1 MSRVSRFC
9 SFQSLSSLK
18 VAGTSS
24 LLACLALTTNLV
36 CSPGFAAGAQAASPN
51 FKPRPQPQHPA
62 SQPPQYLP
70 IEAQWCVAPNRCIQL
85 EVPRGERQFSFGLQL
100 RPPLKPLQGMWFN
113 FGSPVLARFWMHRTP
128 AALDMLFIRDGKV
141 VAIEVNT
148 KPCMRLPCPSYGP
161 DEQVDSVVELGAGQA
176 EALGI
181 TAGTPARIEWLQRRP

>member
-1 MSRVSRFC
+1 MSRLARFRPFRVLN
-9 SFQSLSSLK
+9 S
-18 VAGTSS
+18 AGTGTALAVLAFTGS
-24 LLACLALTTNLV
+24 LIAG
-36 CSPGFAAGAQAASPN
+36 SEFAARAQAASPSSN
-51 FKPRPQPQHPA
+51 PKPQQQSA

-70 IEAQWCVAPNRCIQL
+70 IEAQWCLAPGRCIQL

-141 VAIEVNT
+141 VAIEANT
-148 KPCMRLPCPSYGP
+148 KPCMHLPCPSYGP
-161 DEQVDSVVELGAGQA
+161 TEQVQDVVELGAGQA

-181 TAGTPARIEWLQRRP
+181 KVGTPARIEWLKPR

>member
-1 MSRVSRFC
+1 MSRVPRFW
-9 SFQSLSSLK
+9 SFRSVSTATAL
-18 VAGTSS
+18 AG
-24 LLACLALTTNLV
+24 LALTTSLIS
-36 CSPGFAAGAQAASPN
+36 SPGFATGAQGASS
-51 FKPRPQPQHPA
+51 KPKPQQPA

-70 IEAQWCVAPNRCIQL
+70 IEAQWCVAPDRCIQL
-85 EVPRGERQFSFGLQL
+85 EVPRGERQFSLGLQL

-181 TAGTPARIEWLQRRP
+181 NVGTSARIEWLQPRP

>member
-1 MSRVSRFC
+1 MSRLARIRAFR
-9 SFQSLSSLK
+9 SLS
-18 VAGTSS
+18 AGETHTALACIALASSVITSS
-24 LLACLALTTNLV
+24 ESFSRALAAT
-36 CSPGFAAGAQAASPN
+36 P
-51 FKPRPQPQHPA
+51 KPKPQSQQQA

-70 IEAQWCVAPNRCIQL
+70 IEAQWCVAPDRCIQL

-141 VAIEVNT
+141 VAIEANT
-148 KPCMRLPCPSYGP
+148 KPCMHLPCPSYGP
-161 DEQVDSVVELGAGQA
+161 AEQVQGVVELGAGQA

-181 TAGTPARIEWLQRRP
+181 KVGTPAQIEWLKPR

>member
-1 MSRVSRFC
+1 MSHVRRFC
-9 SFQSLSSLK
+9 SFPSLGSVSTATAL
-18 VAGTSS
+18 AG
-24 LLACLALTTNLV
+24 LALTTSLV
-36 CSPGFAAGAQAASPN
+36 CSPGFSSGAPAASPSS
-51 FKPRPQPQHPA
+51 KPRPQPQQPA

-128 AALDMLFIRDGKV
+128 AALDMLFIKDGKV
-141 VAIEVNT
+141 VATEVNT

-161 DEQVDSVVELGAGQA
+161 NEQVDSVIELGAGQA

-181 TAGTPARIEWLQRRP
+181 KVGTPVRIEWLKPR